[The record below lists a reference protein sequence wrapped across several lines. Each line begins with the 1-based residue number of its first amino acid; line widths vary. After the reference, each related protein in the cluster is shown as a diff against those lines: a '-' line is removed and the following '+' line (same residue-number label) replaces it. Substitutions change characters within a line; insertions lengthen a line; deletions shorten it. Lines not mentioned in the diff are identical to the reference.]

1 VGAEVLRRFPA
12 NGDQERL
19 TREASYLH
27 ARTRRSG
34 DGDEPGAWAD
44 ALVRAA
50 EKIESD
56 RSDAAC
62 YAVIAA
68 TPTDEDREWDVLTR
82 PQTIL
87 DPRPK
92 GQLELGTLLLVGD
105 ALRYALDI

>member
-1 VGAEVLRRFPA
+1 MQVPRLLSMLRRRRRRIQAREVLRRFAA

-56 RSDAAC
+56 RRYAAR
-62 YAVIAA
+62 YAAIAA
-68 TPTDEDREWDVLTR
+68 SPTDDDREWVEAD
-82 PQTIL
+82 
-87 DPRPK
+87 
-92 GQLELGTLLLVGD
+92 E
-105 ALRYALDI
+105 